1 MAHLGILCPV
11 SDSHLNNMFT
21 LGRELQNRGH
31 QLTLF
36 SLLDAQSR
44 ALAEGLDFHSIG
56 EQEFPAG
63 GAVESIARLG
73 ELSGLE
79 ALRYTVRLCKVLTT
93 INLREAST
101 AIKALNVDFLLIDQ
115 GILEGGT
122 IAEFL
127 SIPFITVCSAVVL
140 NQEPSVPPYI
150 TPWSYESTWWA
161 HLRNR
166 VGYGLLNRLTKPI
179 RELIADYRQEWKLPV
194 QKHPDDVYSRL
205 AQLSQQPIDFEFPR
219 QQLPKCFHF
228 TGPYQNQASR
238 KPISFPFERLTGQP
252 LIYAS
257 LGTVQ
262 NRLLRVFRQIAE
274 ACLGLDAQLVISL
287 GGGASPDSLSH
298 LPGNPLVVDYA
309 PQLEL
314 LKRAA
319 LTITHAGMNTTLE
332 SLSNAVPMVAIPITN
347 DQPGIA
353 ARIAWTGTGEVIP
366 LKRLRVPRLRKAIE
380 RVLSND
386 AYRHNALKLQAAID
400 QAGGVRRAADIIE
413 QAISTGEPVIA

>member
-36 SLLDAQSR
+36 SLLDVQSR
-44 ALAEGLDFHSIG
+44 ALAKGLDFHSIG

-166 VGYGLLNRLTKPI
+166 VGYGLLNHITKPI